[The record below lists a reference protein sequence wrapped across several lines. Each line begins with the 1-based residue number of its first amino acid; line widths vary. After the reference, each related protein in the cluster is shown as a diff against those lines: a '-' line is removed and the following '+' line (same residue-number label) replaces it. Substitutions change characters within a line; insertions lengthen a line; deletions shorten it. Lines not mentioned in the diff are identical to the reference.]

1 MDVYGIVLAA
11 GIIGATGLLIGILLG
26 VAGKAFAVKVDEK
39 ELAVRAVLPGN
50 NCGGC
55 GFAGCDALA
64 KAIANGEAPTNGC
77 PVAGAEKAKEIA
89 AIMGVSGGD
98 SQKMVAYVKC
108 SGSCD
113 KTERKYH
120 YYGVADCR
128 AAKPVPGSGD
138 KACAY
143 GCMGF
148 GSCVSECAF
157 DAIHI
162 VNGIAVVDKEKCVSC
177 GKCIKACPNGLIEL
191 VPYDAS
197 VAVACSSKD
206 KGKDVKAACDV
217 GCIGCGIC
225 AKQCPSEAITVEN
238 NVAHIDQSKCTHCG
252 ACAAKCP
259 QKIIKAH

>member
-1 MDVYGIVLAA
+1 MDIFGIVLAA

-39 ELAVRAVLPGN
+39 ELKVRSVLPGN

-64 KAIANGEAPTNGC
+64 KAIAKGEAPTNGC
-77 PVAGAEKAKEIA
+77 PVAGPEKAKEIA
-89 AIMGVSGGD
+89 AIMGVAGGD
-98 SQKMVAYVKC
+98 SVKQVAYVKC
-108 SGSCD
+108 SGTCD

-128 AAKPVPGSGD
+128 KVKPVPGAGD
-138 KACAY
+138 KSCAY

-148 GSCVSECAF
+148 GSCVKECSF

-162 VNGIAVVDKEKCVSC
+162 VNGVAVVDKEKCVSC

-191 VPYDAS
+191 VPYDATA
-197 VAVACSSKD
+197 AVTCSSKD
-206 KGKDVKAACDV
+206 KGKDVKDVCDV

-225 AKQCPSEAITVEN
+225 AKQCPSEAITVEGN
-238 NVAHIDQSKCTHCG
+238 IAHIDQSKCTHCG
-252 ACAAKCP
+252 KCAEKCP
-259 QKIIKAH
+259 QKIILSH